1 MVFAYELIKIRFNFL
16 VLLRIIY
23 NFNTKYSILYYQ
35 HVTSNN
41 LISYKLNYNLYKFI
55 LNVINIL

>member
-16 VLLRIIY
+16 VLLKIIY
-23 NFNTKYSILYYQ
+23 NFNTKYSIFYYQ

-55 LNVINIL
+55 LNIINIL